1 MRSLF
6 GWKRFTL
13 YLLIESF
20 CSLTHFCHF
29 NCYTLYNHKLILH
42 LQFAI
47 DHASILTLRFIEFK
61 DALWSQRSHL
71 QRVVQTQHQFPQ
83 LTNVAN
89 RSFWC
94 KWLGHREPNESF
106 GCDNEWIWEW
116 QNYSSFQD
124 RVSYQSPIFI
134 LISQFSHFFS
144 NLETASHFDLLTS
157 FALFWISL
165 TGVVID
171 SSSPQLLSFIQA
183 FIQQQQS
190 SPITLSLTPEDLNDP
205 LLSPPMDQAEQGR
218 FTGILFVMN
227 SYTFL
232 LVLESTTVNLIEF
245 IKSLQ
250 EQKNIKSSKILT
262 FTEEALRDFPQ
273 FNHHTNVR
281 QNLIKTEDEQ
291 SNLSEEECLQLVV
304 QILRSLSE
312 IGRELISLSE
322 KQQQSRV
329 QDYVATLQ
337 QASTTTQQS
346 ANKIT
351 LYNKIPTYELL
362 RTVIELDSVHLFTIP
377 EFLQVF
383 DQPIDCVLESDLVHP
398 QESRCT
404 EFWVVKYCKVD
415 SLTVTKRGTK
425 AKKFIQQLICH

>member
-1 MRSLF
+1 
-6 GWKRFTL
+6 
-13 YLLIESF
+13 
-20 CSLTHFCHF
+20 
-29 NCYTLYNHKLILH
+29 
-42 LQFAI
+42 
-47 DHASILTLRFIEFK
+47 
-61 DALWSQRSHL
+61 
-71 QRVVQTQHQFPQ
+71 
-83 LTNVAN
+83 
-89 RSFWC
+89 
-94 KWLGHREPNESF
+94 
-106 GCDNEWIWEW
+106 
-116 QNYSSFQD
+116 
-124 RVSYQSPIFI
+124 
-134 LISQFSHFFS
+134 
-144 NLETASHFDLLTS
+144 
-157 FALFWISL
+157 LFWISL

-404 EFWVVKYCKVD
+404 EF
-415 SLTVTKRGTK
+415 
-425 AKKFIQQLICH
+425 